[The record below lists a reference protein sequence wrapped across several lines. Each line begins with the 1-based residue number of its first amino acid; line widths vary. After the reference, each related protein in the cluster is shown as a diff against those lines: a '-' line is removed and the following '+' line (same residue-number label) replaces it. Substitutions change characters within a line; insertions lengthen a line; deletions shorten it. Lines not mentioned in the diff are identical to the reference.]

1 MPRKDIAPGDLL
13 VVDDAFD
20 HRGPPMSWLAESLAQ
35 SRLAAARAG
44 DAGAQFQHA
53 ETLRLSGSEP
63 SGEAL
68 QWYRKAADQ
77 GHVEALLRAGTLLHR
92 KLRELSDRNDPALE
106 QAASEV
112 YRYYVQASAGG
123 CVKAQLL
130 LAEFCMDGKFMEVN
144 RNCSATWAR
153 RALESGA
160 ARTALFAETFFELA
174 ECFLQG
180 KHGPMDQASAFFWLQ
195 VAADAGSAKAQY
207 MLGRELLEDLTAAT
221 GNEFAAEWL
230 QRAADQDHEE
240 AQFLLGVALAMGQ
253 GLPKN
258 DAAAAEWFREAA
270 VRGHALAQYNLAIAL
285 EEGRGLAANASAA
298 EAWFQAA
305 ATQGVAEPG
314 WNWIRRLV
322 RALLQPRGLIK
333 SILGHR

>member
-1 MPRKDIAPGDLL
+1 
-13 VVDDAFD
+13 
-20 HRGPPMSWLAESLAQ
+20 
-35 SRLAAARAG
+35 
-44 DAGAQFQHA
+44 
-53 ETLRLSGSEP
+53 
-63 SGEAL
+63 
-68 QWYRKAADQ
+68 
-77 GHVEALLRAGTLLHR
+77 
-92 KLRELSDRNDPALE
+92 SDEALE
-106 QAASEV
+106 QAASDDV
-112 YRYYVQASAGG
+112 YRYYMQASAGG

-160 ARTALFAETFFELA
+160 SRTALFAETFFQLA
-174 ECFLQG
+174 ECFLEG

-207 MLGRELLEDLTAAT
+207 TLGRELLEDLAVAT

-258 DAAAAEWFREAA
+258 DSAAAEWFQKAA
-270 VRGHALAQYNLAIAL
+270 ERGHAMAQYNLAIVL
-285 EEGRGLAANASAA
+285 EEGRGLEANASAA
-298 EAWFQAA
+298 EVWFQAA
-305 ATQGVAEPG
+305 ATQGVAEPR

-322 RALLQPRGLIK
+322 RTLLQPRGFIK